1 MDNIIIEQVRQMRI
15 NHYGPVFVFEDFIK
29 ALKIFSLGL
38 FPRIAR
44 MEVG

>member
-1 MDNIIIEQVRQMRI
+1 MAS
-15 NHYGPVFVFEDFIK
+15 FVFEDFIK

-38 FPRIAR
+38 FPGIAR